1 MIYFY
6 YSIKAGYSFASSY
19 KILNE
24 MNLMKKKKNKIKIR
38 INIPK
43 LKISALG
50 VKLNSSVFFIS
61 GAQ

>member
-1 MIYFY
+1 
-6 YSIKAGYSFASSY
+6 
-19 KILNE
+19 